1 MKKPKITSGVVA
13 IALFCALFLGVACII
28 AFGLFNE
35 WLDIPRDSWLDALFT
50 WISAAA
56 AIFIGLIA
64 YRQNE
69 KFKELN
75 DAAEEESKKRQ
86 TELLEINNRLIKLE
100 EKKEYAY
107 ITFVQ
112 GEVTVT
118 NPDKKIRKGEHCYSS
133 GITNEKKVSNDI
145 TVFSLF
151 VSNQTSVPIRHFEI
165 RKLEILYADFESGK
179 RKHIISYGVGGFVPS
194 PIMSEGAIVQYLLFA
209 AGVKDLAE
217 NLPDGQEINL
227 KIEIEVTSI
236 FGRATNQTFLLRL
249 QPRNAFFTQ
258 CDKNTFWN
266 YCYESEPNSQTGE
279 VY

>member
-100 EKKEYAY
+100 EK
-107 ITFVQ
+107 
-112 GEVTVT
+112 
-118 NPDKKIRKGEHCYSS
+118 NKI
-133 GITNEKKVSNDI
+133 
-145 TVFSLF
+145 
-151 VSNQTSVPIRHFEI
+151 QM
-165 RKLEILYADFESGK
+165 LERIW
-179 RKHIISYGVGGFVPS
+179 
-194 PIMSEGAIVQYLLFA
+194 
-209 AGVKDLAE
+209 
-217 NLPDGQEINL
+217 
-227 KIEIEVTSI
+227 
-236 FGRATNQTFLLRL
+236 
-249 QPRNAFFTQ
+249 
-258 CDKNTFWN
+258 NT
-266 YCYESEPNSQTGE
+266 
-279 VY
+279 